1 MSMIRFTHPIA
12 GPDHSGRP
20 QTRSGRARTHS
31 GPAFMLSGRPRNLSG
46 RTLALTAFVT
56 ILFSAALLTSCSTP
70 TDQVNVYSGRHYQSD
85 ETLFRQFTEQTG
97 IRVNL
102 IKADT
107 DQLIN
112 RMQLEGASS
121 PADLLITADA
131 GRLVSA
137 AANGLL
143 QPVASDLVRETVP
156 AAFRDPVGYW
166 TGLTKRARVIVYH
179 KDRVDPSEL
188 STYEDLAGPAWQGR
202 VLVRSS
208 QNHYNQTLMASI
220 VAALGPE
227 QAETWARGLVANM
240 ARSPQGN
247 DRDQV
252 KAMAAGLGDVAIVNT
267 YYMGLLLN
275 SSNEEE
281 RQVAAQAGIFFPNQQ
296 GRGTHVNISGIGIAA
311 HAPNK
316 ENARQLIEFLL
327 GDEAQRVLSSDN
339 YEYPVSQ
346 RVEWPELL
354 QSWGTFREDTI
365 PLSRLEPWLQ
375 EAMFIFNRSGW
386 K

>member
-1 MSMIRFTHPIA
+1 MSMIRLTHPIT
-12 GPDHSGRP
+12 GPDHSGRSR
-20 QTRSGRARTHS
+20 TCSGRPLTLS
-31 GPAFMLSGRPRNLSG
+31 GPTFRLSGRSRNLSG

-85 ETLFRQFTEQTG
+85 ETLFRHFTEQTG

-112 RMQLEGASS
+112 RMQLEGSSS

-143 QPVASDLVRETVP
+143 QAVDSELVRQTVP
-156 AAFRDPVGYW
+156 PAFRDPQGYW

-188 STYEDLAGPAWQGR
+188 STYEDLADPAWQGR

-227 QAETWARGLVANM
+227 QAETWARGLVSNM

-296 GRGTHVNISGIGIAA
+296 GRGTHVNISGIGMAV

-316 ENARQLIEFLL
+316 ENARKLIEFLL
-327 GDEAQRVLSSDN
+327 SDEAQRVLSSDN

-375 EAMFIFNRSGW
+375 EAMFIFNRAGW
-386 K
+386 N

>member
-1 MSMIRFTHPIA
+1 MIRSTHPIA
-12 GPDHSGRP
+12 DPDHSGKSRN
-20 QTRSGRARTHS
+20 RSVSAFKLTGRTIKIA
-31 GPAFMLSGRPRNLSG
+31 G
-46 RTLALTAFVT
+46 RTLTFATLTAF
-56 ILFSAALLTSCSTP
+56 LFSSALLTSCSTP

-85 ETLFRQFTEQTG
+85 EALFRSFTEQTG

-112 RMQLEGASS
+112 RMRLEGPSS

-137 AANGLL
+137 AATGLL
-143 QPVASDLVRETVP
+143 QAVDSELVRQTVP
-156 AAFRDPVGYW
+156 PAFRDPQGYW

-179 KDRVDPSEL
+179 KDRVDPTDL
-188 STYEDLAGPAWQGR
+188 STYEDLAGPAWHGR

-208 QNHYNQTLMASI
+208 QNHYNQTLMAAV
-220 VAALGPE
+220 VAAVGPE
-227 QAETWARGLVANM
+227 QAEHWARGLVSNM

-275 SSNEEE
+275 SPNAEE

-311 HAPNK
+311 HAPNSD
-316 ENARQLIEFLL
+316 NARRLIEFLL

-365 PLSRLEPWLQ
+365 PLSKLEPWLQ
-375 EAMFIFNRSGW
+375 EAMFIFNRAGW
-386 K
+386 N